1 MSKTLIIAGV
11 ILLVVL
17 LIVVGLVLFKGGE
30 LLKIGVEKSLL
41 LARSQVEK
49 ALPSSYPSDRI
60 KKEFDAVLDN
70 VRAGQI
76 NTGNVKNFLLWMPTV
91 LEDSKLDSVEV
102 DSLIQR
108 LHKIAEVKKN

>member
-1 MSKTLIIAGV
+1 MKKILIIAGV
-11 ILLVVL
+11 IVLVVL

-41 LARSQVEK
+41 MARSQVEK
-49 ALPSSYPSDRI
+49 ALPETYAPDKIR
-60 KKEFDAVLDN
+60 KEFDAVLNN

-76 NTGNVKNFLLWMPTV
+76 NTGNVKNLLLWMPTV
-91 LEDSKLDSVEV
+91 LEDSKLDSMEV

-108 LHKIAEVKKN
+108 LHKISEVKQK